1 VSPSKRPIDVQKAVR
16 NVKDMKYREQIWL
29 GSIPT
34 VPMTYSNRSM
44 RAILVSAQ
52 RLPRTEPCFKASSDD
67 AAERLLT
74 ARFESPAFCCQIPV

>member
-1 VSPSKRPIDVQKAVR
+1 
-16 NVKDMKYREQIWL
+16 
-29 GSIPT
+29 
-34 VPMTYSNRSM
+34 M

-74 ARFESPAFCCQIPV
+74 ARFESPAFCCQIPVYCKQKVEE